1 MAFVPAPGILRRL
14 STETRLDHTP
24 VYGRGGEQTSVFNG
38 YLQGEVVKRPGL
50 DTQRGQKVGLMGI
63 QSTGWVQG
71 LCVAPSDGRCLR
83 RVPGGQTV
91 LGTRR
96 SRAGCLCL
104 GWRLLAVSLLCS
116 QGC

>member
-50 DTQRGQKVGLMGI
+50 GHAKG
-63 QSTGWVQG
+63 
-71 LCVAPSDGRCLR
+71 PK
-83 RVPGGQTV
+83 GGFDV
-91 LGTRR
+91 D
-96 SRAGCLCL
+96 SE
-104 GWRLLAVSLLCS
+104 
-116 QGC
+116 